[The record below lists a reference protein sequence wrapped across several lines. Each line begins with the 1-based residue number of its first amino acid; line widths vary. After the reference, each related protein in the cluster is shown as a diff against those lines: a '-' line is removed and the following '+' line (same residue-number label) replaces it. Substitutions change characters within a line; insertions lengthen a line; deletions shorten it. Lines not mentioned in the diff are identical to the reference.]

1 MNQPSMPWFKRNQDI
16 WRELFFF
23 VVLLGIGGLV
33 ISYNESL
40 IDRREFIS
48 SMFFASGFIPFI
60 QSLVFDILL
69 GTWQEKLQ

>member
-1 MNQPSMPWFKRNQDI
+1 M
-16 WRELFFF
+16 
-23 VVLLGIGGLV
+23 